1 MKNKLI
7 DNIKWFFTEI
17 MNIYS
22 NKESF
27 FSKKRIESGIGF
39 IIAEWGMIFFLV
51 KKIDVLDAYGFG
63 LWASI
68 QFFIAGY
75 IIKQIQ
81 KEKSDNQN
89 ISDISTSDSSNE
101 TTNPETTNPETTNT
115 DGTSTDVQN

>member
-101 TTNPETTNPETTNT
+101 TTNT
-115 DGTSTDVQN
+115 DGTSTDVQK